1 MTLKKYLFA
10 FACSSLLS
18 TAVMASTDQAIFSA
32 ESAQQAAAEVGY
44 EWRDTA
50 KIIKQAKKLAHEG
63 KSEEAVQLAKKAE
76 QQGYKALNQ
85 YHNETARYNQNH

>member
-18 TAVMASTDQAIFSA
+18 TAVLASADQAISSA
-32 ESAQQAAAEVGY
+32 EAAQQAAAKAGY

-50 KIIKQAKKLAHEG
+50 IIIKQAKKLAQEG
-63 KSEEAVQLAKKAE
+63 KSEEAIQLAKKAE
-76 QQGYKALNQ
+76 QQGHNALNQ